1 MIIRYVWF
9 IITTAVFTLRVF
21 FLGSTVTHNN
31 VITDMASVIAFV
43 VKPTHVISSFIIRES
58 FIITVG
64 ACFW

>member
-1 MIIRYVWF
+1 MP
-9 IITTAVFTLRVF
+9 RVF
-21 FLGSTVTHNN
+21 FLGSTVTYNS

-43 VKPTHVISSFIIRES
+43 VNPTHVIKLFVIRES